1 MCYLNGNLATELN
14 RALGR
19 TGAFWQCRYSE
30 IPVAVTEQEARLVYH
45 LKNGV
50 ESGLFADARENPLP
64 GTAQVLAH
72 GGELVG
78 KWIRRKAY
86 GDARKRGE
94 KVRIADFTDRLSL
107 PVVALP
113 VYAALSL
120 GQRQARVRQLIA
132 EANAQAA
139 AKRAERGIP
148 MQGPEFMAG
157 IDPLSKPPK
166 SKRSPKP
173 FGFAAP
179 EVLKRWRER
188 FDAMLAQRAA
198 ALECLAKHMPTASWP
213 PDAHRPAAI
222 CGALRALALEGG
234 SARRLSSGANSPTG

>member
-1 MCYLNGNLATELN
+1 MCYVNGNLATELN
-14 RALGR
+14 RALDR
-19 TGAFWQCRYSE
+19 TGTFWQCRYSE
-30 IPVAVTEQEARLVYH
+30 IAVGPSEQEARLVYH

-50 ESGLFADARENPLP
+50 ESGFFDDQRKNPLP

-72 GGELVG
+72 GGELKG

-94 KVRIADFTDRLSL
+94 KVRIADFTDQLSV
-107 PVVALP
+107 PVVAMP
-113 VYAALSL
+113 VHAALNV
-120 GQRQARVRQLIA
+120 GQRQARVRQLIG

-148 MQGPEFMAG
+148 MQGPGFIEG
-157 IDPLSKPPK
+157 IDPLSKPPR

-198 ALECLAKHMPTASWP
+198 ALECLAKHMPTAGWP
-213 PDAHRPAAI
+213 SDTHRPAAI

-234 SARRLSSGANSPTG
+234 SAPPA